1 MNAPNVNEPKTGEAR
16 DPVARHAQPRS
27 DERGMTGPGDRI
39 RVLIAEDEPAVR
51 DAMADLVSSDPAME
65 VVGTA
70 ADADEAIEIARTEKP
85 DVALVDVKMPAG
97 GGPRATREIRR
108 ESPQTQV
115 VAVSAYEDRRTVL
128 EMLRAGVVGYMV
140 KGTSAE
146 EILFT
151 IRRSMRGQG
160 SLSVEITADV
170 IRELASLLERS
181 ETLTGELQELNRT
194 KSEMIQILS
203 HELFTPITT
212 IQGFALTLSEH
223 GAALRPQEIRDLVDG
238 VTRAN
243 GRIRRLIGN
252 LAAAARLDREGVE
265 VTMRPVP
272 AADVVSHA
280 MAEFPHSHGR
290 LVLPTGAGA
299 LTRIW
304 VDLDLAVRAVVVLL
318 ENALA
323 LSPEAEPVEVSIRLN
338 DQDVDI
344 AVEDRGPGVPEDK
357 AATIF
362 EAFTQTDSSTT
373 RTHEGLGIGLYLA
386 QRIVRAHGGRID
398 VAPRRGGGS
407 TFVLTFPAFVE
418 PEGS

>member
-1 MNAPNVNEPKTGEAR
+1 MNASKVNEPKPGATR
-16 DPVARHAQPRS
+16 NPVARHTGPRN
-27 DERGMTGPGDRI
+27 EGREINGPGDRI

-51 DAMADLVSSDPAME
+51 DAMADLVSSDPAMQ

-70 ADADEAIEIARTEKP
+70 ADADEAIEIARAEKP

-115 VAVSAYEDRRTVL
+115 VALSAYEDRRTVL
-128 EMLRAGVVGYMV
+128 EMLRAGVVGYVV

-223 GAALRPQEIRDLVDG
+223 GASLRPEEIRDLVDG

-265 VTMRPVP
+265 VTMRPV
-272 AADVVSHA
+272 AAGDVVTHA
-280 MAEFPHSHGR
+280 VAEFPHAHGR
-290 LVLPTGAGA
+290 LVQPAESDAG
-299 LTRIW
+299 TRIW

-318 ENALA
+318 ENAIA
-323 LSPEAEPVEVSIRLN
+323 LSPEDAPVEVSIRLN
-338 DQDVDI
+338 DLDVEI
-344 AVEDRGPGVPEDK
+344 AVEDRGPGVPADK

-398 VAPRRGGGS
+398 VGPRRGGGS
-407 TFVLTFPAFVE
+407 RFVLSFPAFVE
-418 PEGS
+418 PEGA